1 MPQPDAFY
9 SSGAY
14 RPDTIPE
21 QPPAIKQPWFKRFG
35 SLRLPWGSTQ
45 DMMPPSLLTS
55 ITPHRLREQEE
66 FDQVRDEQKSRGE
79 YVPRPFEHIDLHVRY
94 DNEKIRHAQLPAGS
108 QLWLYMNLLGKW
120 GVIIMLPLSF
130 FSCLVLLPNMKGS
143 YFSSFFSLFFEVF
156 SVMVLPFLLA
166 WFFGWLVV
174 NHFPKLWIKPS
185 KGPLWEYNRR
195 TGMVTVFDYDNDGEY
210 KKNGTVG
217 ETVAPFYEFDA
228 YVTVSPDRQGSPNNV
243 LSIVHRYQD
252 SWINMANFVAPSG
265 SASEPCGLWDYL
277 QNYMDITHPL
287 PDTPELEAFRHLDP
301 ATAEYDRQTGR
312 EPRYWRDMDD
322 DTFNTKVREMTER
335 IPHINTMQRTNL
347 MTRYVNYHAQ

>member
-1 MPQPDAFY
+1 
-9 SSGAY
+9 
-14 RPDTIPE
+14 
-21 QPPAIKQPWFKRFG
+21 
-35 SLRLPWGSTQ
+35 
-45 DMMPPSLLTS
+45 
-55 ITPHRLREQEE
+55 
-66 FDQVRDEQKSRGE
+66 
-79 YVPRPFEHIDLHVRY
+79 
-94 DNEKIRHAQLPAGS
+94 
-108 QLWLYMNLLGKW
+108 MNLLGKW

-185 KGPLWEYNRR
+185 KGPLWEFNRR